1 MALLQGLA
9 GIRQVFRGCKII
21 SVYKIKFETLNLQSP
36 PSFQSSPLIT
46 EGLKMNFLGAN
57 SLLWDNEGW

>member
-21 SVYKIKFETLNLQSP
+21 LVYKIKFETLNLQSP
-36 PSFQSSPLIT
+36 SCFQSTPLIT
-46 EGLKMNFLGAN
+46 EFLKMNFLGIN
-57 SLLWDNEGW
+57 F

>member
-21 SVYKIKFETLNLQSP
+21 LVYKIKFETLNLQSP
-36 PSFQSSPLIT
+36 SSFQSTPLIT
-46 EGLKMNFLGAN
+46 EVLKMNFLGAN